1 VPSRLRGEMPKSVKL
16 VPKGKTSPELKQSL
30 ILYLIKHFIRTK
42 MKTTLLIATFA
53 LLFGTTRAQHM
64 KTSAVPSAVTAKFA
78 TLYPK
83 AEEVKWEKEG
93 ANYEAEFEINEVETS
108 ASFDAAGTFL
118 ESEVEVNKTSLPASV
133 MEYMNKNAAGA
144 KVKEVS
150 KITDASGKVTWEV
163 ESGKLDYIFDESG
176 TFIKTEKGD

>member
-1 VPSRLRGEMPKSVKL
+1 M
-16 VPKGKTSPELKQSL
+16 KTALFTAAFAL
-30 ILYLIKHFIRTK
+30 ILGS
-42 MKTTLLIATFA
+42 AS
-53 LLFGTTRAQHM
+53 AQ
-64 KTSAVPSAVTAKFA
+64 KVKASAVPSAVTSKFA

-108 ASFDAAGTFL
+108 ASFDATGTFL
-118 ESEVEVNKTSLPASV
+118 ESEVEVSKTTLPAPAND
-133 MEYMNKNAAGA
+133 YMTKKGL

-150 KITDASGKVTWEV
+150 KITDASGKVTWEA

-176 TFIKTEKGD
+176 TFIKTEEGD